1 MIPLTFDNNGNYI
14 PVSPNMS
21 NISGQLVASLSAGA
35 SAIGPNSRLAVQL
48 LDVSRMDAPAVTLSE
63 QIFQTGPSDQLSFPI
78 AYLLTYDANEIMP
91 HQSLSIAARVTT
103 DADTLTWITTSRHSV
118 LTFHNPS
125 DNVLVELDQVAEYP
139 GKPDVSLAT
148 INGSIFP
155 SSDDSTQIAPN
166 SKVTIQL
173 LDVSL
178 VDALSLTLS
187 EQVIEIGADEY
198 LSFPI
203 HYRIKYDPSRIE
215 DHHSYSL
222 SARIENE
229 ASDLTWMSTYSYS
242 VLTHDA
248 PSDGISIEVEKIQ

>member
-125 DNVLVELDQVAEYP
+125 DNVLVELDQVA
-139 GKPDVSLAT
+139 D
-148 INGSIFP
+148 IFP